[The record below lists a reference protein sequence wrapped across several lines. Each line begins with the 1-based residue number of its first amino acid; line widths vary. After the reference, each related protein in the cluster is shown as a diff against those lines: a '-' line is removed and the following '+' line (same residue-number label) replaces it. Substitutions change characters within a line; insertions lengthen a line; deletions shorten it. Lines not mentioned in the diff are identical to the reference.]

1 MFKETDQWM
10 LTLTILRLYFSDQGC
25 CDVSCLEDWIFRV
38 SQVSLYLEM
47 LVAEGLNVSLSG
59 RLAPTLLPPCRETPW
74 KELKSLLDIPIL
86 MFLTP
91 QVRKDILCS
100 CLHIIASFMF
110 SVNIS
115 NMLTN
120 IGFQRNLQILFA
132 CMKTSTANK
141 KNEQL

>member
-1 MFKETDQWM
+1 MGDGSLGIKLLAEQMCSELKPSGKKGYSSVCRKEKCM
-10 LTLTILRLYFSDQGC
+10 LMLEIVSLYFPDQGC

-74 KELKSLLDIPIL
+74 KELKCLLDIPTL

-91 QVRKDILCS
+91 QVRQHILCTYF
-100 CLHIIASFMF
+100 L
-110 SVNIS
+110 
-115 NMLTN
+115 
-120 IGFQRNLQILFA
+120 
-132 CMKTSTANK
+132 
-141 KNEQL
+141 